1 MQIGRSLAILHE
13 AQTDLADE
21 LRKVADRHASE
32 HDVYHVC
39 HTLAKLCDAIGHRL
53 EPVAE
58 RYGKEVPDEDP
69 DGAWPRILGAVRSST
84 GAIAARSSKS
94 GLLLLRDLRELY
106 LAAQEC
112 LIDWTMVSQAAKA
125 TRDQD
130 LISLAEDGQSETARI
145 IEWAKTRIKVAAPQ
159 ALAVG

>member
-1 MQIGRSLAILHE
+1 MQIGGSLARLHE
-13 AQTDLADE
+13 TEGDLADE
-21 LRKVADRHASE
+21 LRKVADRHAAE
-32 HDVYHVC
+32 HDVYHMC

-58 RYGKEVPDEDP
+58 RYGRELPDEEP
-69 DGAWPRILGAVRSST
+69 AGAWPRILATVRGST
-84 GAIAARSSKS
+84 GTIAARSSKS

-112 LIDWTMVSQAAKA
+112 LIDWMMVSQAAKA
-125 TRDQD
+125 ARDQE
-130 LISLAEDGQSETARI
+130 LISLAEDGQSETVRI

-159 ALAVG
+159 ALVVG

>member
-1 MQIGRSLAILHE
+1 VQIGGSLARLHE
-13 AQTDLADE
+13 TEADLADE
-21 LRKVADRHASE
+21 LRKVADRHAAE

-58 RYGKEVPDEDP
+58 RYGRDLPDEEP
-69 DGAWPRILGAVRSST
+69 GGAWTRILATMRGST

-94 GLLLLRDLRELY
+94 GLILLRDLRELY

-125 TRDQD
+125 ARDQE
-130 LISLAEDGQSETARI
+130 LISLAEDGQSETGRI

-159 ALAVG
+159 ALVVG